1 MASNRYAAPQR
12 AAFAALATHTGPE
25 PVAAATGV
33 KEHTVRE
40 WVRVNMAGR
49 YIWASTDAKSLKF
62 LDEFIQRLVEG
73 HHPIHPELSEGLRC
87 LTARSDQDDLIDADL
102 RDDRALFSL
111 NYETAWTLEFGKA
124 ILAAF
129 GPCDK
134 FLDDPVAHID
144 QIDFVRLGNAFI
156 WSLEIGRELGDVFPE
171 PCAKYWVRIEA
182 AEGPARALADTSPD
196 DVSTIQMLDLGAA
209 ERLRSR
215 TETVLNALPFLIEPY
230 TF

>member
-1 MASNRYAAPQR
+1 MASNRYPAPQR
-12 AAFAALATHTGPE
+12 AAFAALATHTGYE
-25 PVAAATGV
+25 AVAAATGV

-40 WVRVNMAGR
+40 WMRVDMGSR
-49 YIWASTDAKSLKF
+49 STWAPTDEKSLKF
-62 LDEFIQRLVEG
+62 LDEFIQRLVED
-73 HHPIHPELSEGLRC
+73 HHPIHPDLSEGLRC
-87 LTARSDQDDLIDADL
+87 ITARSDQDALICADL
-102 RDDRALFSL
+102 RDDRNLFSL
-111 NYETAWTLEFGKA
+111 KYESTWTLEFGKA

-144 QIDFVRLGNAFI
+144 QINFVRLGNAFI
-156 WSLEIGRELGDVFPE
+156 WSLEVGRELGNVFPE
-171 PCAKYWVRIEA
+171 PGAEYWVRIEA

-196 DVSTIQMLDLGAA
+196 DVSAIQMLDLGAA